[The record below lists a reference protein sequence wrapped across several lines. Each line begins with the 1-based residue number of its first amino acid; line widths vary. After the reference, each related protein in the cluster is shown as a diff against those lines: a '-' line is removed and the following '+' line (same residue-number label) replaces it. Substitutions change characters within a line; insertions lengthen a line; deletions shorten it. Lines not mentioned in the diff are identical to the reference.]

1 MPTSPKTIVL
11 IETDQLML
19 ELYHRELGKIFRV
32 LAFSDTNS
40 LLNILQAQPISAL
53 VLAVEPLPEKELKA
67 VKATELGASL
77 PIILCSTQDARKLA
91 LEVNA
96 AACLLKPV
104 SPATLLETLD
114 QVCKK

>member
-11 IETDQLML
+11 IENNSLML
-19 ELYHRELGKIFRV
+19 ELYQRELGKVFRV
-32 LAFSDTNS
+32 LAYSDTNN

-53 VLAVEPLPEKELKA
+53 ILATEPLPEKDLKLIRDA
-67 VKATELGASL
+67 KLGAFL
-77 PIILCSTQDARKLA
+77 PIILCSAQDARKLA

-104 SPATLLETLD
+104 SPATLLEILD
-114 QVCKK
+114 QVFKK